1 MFISTKNTVC
11 ISLDLMQDYSKFKI
25 YPLNAFP
32 FIFWQKE
39 KEKKVSFSSTQFS
52 NFNYFKTKLFIRPY

>member
-39 KEKKVSFSSTQFS
+39 
-52 NFNYFKTKLFIRPY
+52 